1 MNRPADEMEEV
12 QVNPDEQTLRANRLR
27 KEAISTGKRDTWIK
41 WTVILGAGAAV
52 LGLAWKPAKE
62 FLLDRDISIGR
73 IVDVQS
79 STSGDAE
86 LPSID
91 LETATPDE
99 IALYAERKREYE
111 QAQQIKQRARDELA
125 KQSGP
130 AQLSDLTKLQWE
142 FNNWKEAQ
150 DKENQRLNRLIGEKK
165 FNAAIDVEGVAA
177 QVTPYI
183 IQQVL
188 DTPEG
193 RKWLEETIAWYVK
206 RDIERFHPHKARE

>member
-1 MNRPADEMEEV
+1 MNRPADKMEEV
-12 QVNPDEQTLRANRLR
+12 HVDPDEQTLRANRLR

-41 WTVILGAGAAV
+41 WTVILGVLAV
-52 LGLAWKPAKE
+52 LLATAWKPVKG
-62 FLLDRDISIGR
+62 FLFDRNISIGR
-73 IVDVQS
+73 IVDAQPS
-79 STSGDAE
+79 SGTG

-91 LETATPDE
+91 LETASPDE

-165 FNAAIDVEGVAA
+165 FNAAIDTQAVAA

-193 RKWLEETIAWYVK
+193 REWLEETIAWYVK
-206 RDIERFHPHKARE
+206 RDIKRFHPHKARE